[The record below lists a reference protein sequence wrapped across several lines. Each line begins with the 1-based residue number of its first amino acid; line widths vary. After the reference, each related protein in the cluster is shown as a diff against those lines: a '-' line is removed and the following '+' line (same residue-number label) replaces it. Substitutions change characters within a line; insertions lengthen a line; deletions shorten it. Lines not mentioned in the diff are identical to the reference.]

1 MPTPDIS
8 ITLPE
13 PPLSQVDQLVDS
25 ELVRLATQGDPLA
38 FTAIMRKYNRLMFRS
53 VRGVVHDDAEAQDV
67 VQEAYL
73 RVFTSIR
80 QFKAD
85 AALGTWL
92 VRIAINAALDG
103 QRKRG
108 RYIRIDDMAEPDRLS
123 LDERMAAQPDA
134 MSQPDALAERGQI
147 GVLLQ
152 RAVDS
157 LPPIYRSVFVL
168 RAVED
173 MSVEDTAACLQVSE
187 AVVKTRYLR
196 ARAMLRDALGAQLEP
211 HIPGVYAFAG
221 ARCEAVVRHVL
232 GQLKRLGRLVPPI

>member
-1 MPTPDIS
+1 MPTQDTPIA
-8 ITLPE
+8 LPE
-13 PPLSQVDQLVDS
+13 AELAQLDQLVDG
-25 ELVRLATQGDPLA
+25 ELVRLAARGDQQA

-73 RVFTSIR
+73 RAFTSIGR
-80 QFKAD
+80 FRGE
-85 AALGTWL
+85 AAVGTWL
-92 VRIAINAALDG
+92 VRIALHAALDL

-108 RYIRIDDMAEPDRLS
+108 RYIRIDDMAEPERMS
-123 LDERMAAQPDA
+123 LDEAMAAQPDA
-134 MSQPDALAERGQI
+134 SGQPDAMAERGQI

-152 RAVDS
+152 QAIDS

-168 RAVED
+168 RAVEE
-173 MSVEDTAACLQVSE
+173 MSVDNTAACLQVSE

-196 ARAMLRDALGAQLEP
+196 ARAMLRDALGARLEP

-221 ARCEAVVRHVL
+221 ARCEAVVLHVL
-232 GQLKRLGRLVPPI
+232 AQLKQLGYLAPVG

>member
-1 MPTPDIS
+1 MPAQDTPLASPTPE
-8 ITLPE
+8 LAH
-13 PPLSQVDQLVDS
+13 VDQLVDG
-25 ELVRLATQGDPLA
+25 ELVGLATQGEPLA

-73 RVFTSIR
+73 RAFTSLH
-80 QFKAD
+80 QFRAD

-92 VRIAINAALDG
+92 VRIAIHAALDM

-108 RYIRIDDMAEPDRLS
+108 RYVRLDDMAEA
-123 LDERMAAQPDA
+123 ERVAVDATMADQPDA
-134 MSQPDALAERGQI
+134 MNRPDTLAERGQI
-147 GVLLQ
+147 AILLQ
-152 RAVDS
+152 RAIDS

-173 MSVEDTAACLQVSE
+173 MSVQDTAACLQVSE

-211 HIPGVYAFAG
+211 HIPAVYAFAG
-221 ARCEAVVRHVL
+221 TRCEAVVRHVL
-232 GQLKRLGRLVPPI
+232 AHLQRLGQVRPIG